1 MKTLPES
8 FRPFD
13 ARMLDVGDGHW
24 IYVEE
29 VGRKGGRPILF
40 LHGGPG
46 SGSQVLHRTLFDP
59 ARDHVFLID
68 QRGAGR
74 SHPYLSCQANTTA
87 HIVADLEAV
96 RAHFAID
103 RWMLVGGSWGS
114 TLALAYAER
123 HPDRV
128 TGLVLRAL
136 FLGTDEEVRWAF
148 IDGPQIFRPELFEAY
163 CNQLPPEERADPLA
177 AYVKRLTGPDGPER
191 TRAAHAWN
199 AYERTL
205 SELAPK
211 HAVIPETT
219 AEGARLPPT
228 PIIEAHYIANSF
240 FLTPGELLTNAH
252 RLYDIPGVIVQGRYD
267 LLCPPKAAHA
277 LASAWPAAR
286 LEIIDHAGHSMT
298 EPGVMEAMRHAITEL
313 GGTSTA
319 PG

>member
-29 VGRKGGRPILF
+29 VGSKGGRPILF

-59 ARDHVFLID
+59 KRDHVFLID

-74 SHPYLSCQANTTA
+74 SHPYLSCEANTTP
-87 HIVADLEAV
+87 HLIADLECV
-96 RAHFAID
+96 RAHFEIEK
-103 RWMLVGGSWGS
+103 WMIVGGSWGS

-123 HPDRV
+123 FPEQV
-128 TGLVLRAL
+128 TALVLRAL
-136 FLGTDEEVRWAF
+136 FLGTDDEARWAF
-148 IDGPQIFRPELFEAY
+148 VDGPQIFRPELFDAF
-163 CNQLPPEERADPLA
+163 CHHLPVEERADPIA
-177 AYVKRLTGPDGPER
+177 AYVKRLTGPEGSDR
-191 TRAAHAWN
+191 TSAAHIWN
-199 AYERTL
+199 AYERAL

-211 HAVIPETT
+211 HAGIPKTF

-228 PIIEAHYIANSF
+228 PIVEAHYIKHSF
-240 FLTPGELLTNAH
+240 FLAPGELIANAH
-252 RLYDIPGVIVQGRYD
+252 RLRDIPGVIVQGRYD
-267 LLCPPKAAHA
+267 LLCPPKNAYA
-277 LASAWPAAR
+277 LTKAWPAAR

-298 EPGVMEAMRHAITEL
+298 EPGVMEAMRRAVSEFNSA
-313 GGTSTA
+313 GSA
-319 PG
+319 

>member
-24 IYVEE
+24 IYIEE
-29 VGRKGGRPILF
+29 VGRKGGRPIAF

-74 SHPYLSCQANTTA
+74 SHPYLSCKANTTA

-123 HPDRV
+123 HPERV
-128 TGLVLRAL
+128 MALVLRAL

-148 IDGPQIFRPELFEAY
+148 VDGPQIFRPELFEAY
-163 CNQLPPEERADPLA
+163 CNRLPPEERANPLA
-177 AYVKRLTGPDGPER
+177 AYVKRLTGPDGAER

-199 AYERTL
+199 AYERAL
-205 SELAPK
+205 SELQPK
-211 HAVIPETT
+211 HAVIPETV
-219 AEGARLPPT
+219 ADGARLPPT
-228 PIIEAHYIANSF
+228 PIVEAHYIANSF
-240 FLTPGELLTNAH
+240 FLQPGELLANAH
-252 RLYDIPGVIVQGRYD
+252 RLRDIPGVIVQGRYD
-267 LLCPPKAAHA
+267 LLCPPKVAHA
-277 LASAWPAAR
+277 IASVWPAAR
-286 LEIIDHAGHSMT
+286 REIIDHAGHSMT
-298 EPGVMEAMRHAITEL
+298 EPGVMEAMRRAITEL
-313 GGTSTA
+313 PAG
-319 PG
+319 